1 MVPTRKLPLCRCT
14 VLAFRSFSFSASLFF
29 SFFFSFFFSL
39 PLPPSFTLQLELQL
53 FTLRRRATCERN
65 SSREKWTRGCLMAPR
80 RCRYRFIR
88 ADVVFHECSTPSRRD
103 AIERNV
109 HDVRNVGYFL
119 VRRIVRLFFSLLSF
133 FSFFFWKK
141 NKKPSFFGMHWNYI
155 VFLLWNYVK
164 FFITTFFAFS
174 LARLDFG
181 NTAKEMEKVIARL
194 FLFSL

>member
-39 PLPPSFTLQLELQL
+39 PLPPLLLSSWSYNFSLYDVA
-53 FTLRRRATCERN
+53 LRANGRN
-65 SSREKWTRGCLMAPR
+65 SSREKWTRGCLMVPR

-133 FSFFFWKK
+133 FSFFF
-141 NKKPSFFGMHWNYI
+141 
-155 VFLLWNYVK
+155 
-164 FFITTFFAFS
+164 
-174 LARLDFG
+174 
-181 NTAKEMEKVIARL
+181 
-194 FLFSL
+194 